1 MQPVEL
7 AFLATLPL
15 GHCDIDSHGAGG
27 VWLPLGTKKLGS
39 WPGLVAGRGSKG
51 QKPQTRPC
59 FSTDGAGARSG
70 KAELSGGR
78 LQGSKPGRL
87 GPGTAPLS
95 TSGGAQR
102 GRLGRD
108 GGEGSH
114 LGHTRWAWAL
124 FPGNGW
130 GRKSCLPSDGNL
142 LSRPAGG
149 AEPPGTQ
156 QLPPRRAGGRRGLPL
171 PSAALP
177 PSGTSRTL
185 ITASACPN
193 DSERA

>member
-1 MQPVEL
+1 MTLTVTGL
-7 AFLATLPL
+7 VVSGFLWGLRNWGPGLDWWLEGGAKARSHRRGPASPRMGL
-15 GHCDIDSHGAGG
+15 GHGA
-27 VWLPLGTKKLGS
+27 
-39 WPGLVAGRGSKG
+39 
-51 QKPQTRPC
+51 
-59 FSTDGAGARSG
+59 ARQSS
-70 KAELSGGR
+70 LGGR

-102 GRLGRD
+102 GQLGRD

-193 DSERA
+193 DSGRA